1 MEYGQHN
8 ELVAEHHLFNNGR
21 DYGNT
26 FSSELIGK
34 YLFMRQVRKLYLFC
48 LKKYMGL
55 PDVGSVA
62 PHDMSISCASL
73 CVLVTNMEVN
83 WQPTPGPLTVSCF
96 LGDGWLS
103 VCPYLLSPAHGK
115 SALVWRDFLS
125 ADCAF
130 NCLICVEVA
139 VDLTGPLL
147 LWSWNI

>member
-1 MEYGQHN
+1 MEDSQHN

-21 DYGNT
+21 DYGNI
-26 FSSELIGK
+26 FSSELTGK

-48 LKKYMGL
+48 L

-96 LGDGWLS
+96 LGDG
-103 VCPYLLSPAHGK
+103 
-115 SALVWRDFLS
+115 
-125 ADCAF
+125 
-130 NCLICVEVA
+130 
-139 VDLTGPLL
+139 
-147 LWSWNI
+147 